1 MLLWLEEAAIEIA
14 MIVAT
19 ALGAFMFVAAVASLV
34 SERLREHR
42 RSDRRSATQRLVVTS
57 RHADPAGHTRA
68 TERDAR
74 ASW

>member
-34 SERLREHR
+34 YERLRERR
-42 RSDRRSATQRLVVTS
+42 RSGRRSATRRLVVTS
-57 RHADPAGHTRA
+57 RDADPAGHGRA
-68 TERDAR
+68 IERDAR
-74 ASW
+74 APW